1 MFCAQ
6 GQGVVEDED
15 EVEVESTTRKV
26 RKRLLRVPLTA
37 SRTSGSV
44 SSAINKVC
52 KGGREGGGVFRKNLG
67 LISIN
72 NIYIYILLIF
82 VRF

>member
-1 MFCAQ
+1 MNPVLSVYSV
-6 GQGVVEDED
+6 QGVVEDED
-15 EVEVESTTRKV
+15 EVEVESTTRKG

-52 KGGREGGGVFRKNLG
+52 IREDEKGVGCSKKT
-67 LISIN
+67 
-72 NIYIYILLIF
+72 
-82 VRF
+82 

>member
-1 MFCAQ
+1 
-6 GQGVVEDED
+6 VED

-52 KGGREGGGVFRKNLG
+52 IREDEKGVGCSKKT
-67 LISIN
+67 
-72 NIYIYILLIF
+72 
-82 VRF
+82 